1 MGVPMT
7 DIFADSLDAASF
19 LGSLDDYP
27 LASRE
32 SFVQEERD
40 LMRRRARLVF
50 GLGLGITA
58 ILILLSRVAIGGVWG
73 PWERVLDLSILAS
86 FGAGLAV
93 LYTGSPG
100 LRRLH
105 NTAFAVIALN
115 AVLVVVNIEALQ
127 VTPDY
132 PSAVILALVL
142 FVPAAVIPWR
152 VGHQMALGVIAVLSP
167 IIVRIVMQTL
177 EGVSGLSVA
186 AFWQDLLVSSV
197 VLIVLAA
204 TSVLVTN
211 TLYSL
216 RRKAHKARKLGNYTI
231 ERELGKGGMGE
242 VFVARHARMVRPS
255 AVKVLRVSSVL
266 DEEALARF
274 EREVQTSSSLT
285 HPNTI
290 TIYDYGRADRLTFY
304 YAMEYLEGMDLNRL
318 VKRFGPVSAARA
330 IHVLHQVCG
339 SLAEAHDRQVMHR
352 DLKPANIFLT
362 QRGGLFDFVKVLD
375 FGLAK
380 QVQSGQQVT
389 RKGLLVGTPEYM
401 SPEAIHG
408 DFPVDTRSDIYCL
421 GAVAYYLL
429 TGSPPFSSK
438 SAMQL
443 LIDQVKK
450 PPEPPSRITEIA
462 VPEALETAILRCL
475 EKRPEDR
482 FQRVQDLDATLRK
495 VPLEEQW
502 SNERATEWWE
512 VHVEDMRP
520 VLYESAPGRAGSPG
534 PDHPGSDASSFA
546 ASRSRSS

>member
-1 MGVPMT
+1 MT
-7 DIFADSLDAASF
+7 DIFADSLDTASF

-339 SLAEAHDRQVMHR
+339 SLGEAHDRQVMHR

-408 DFPVDTRSDIYCL
+408 DFPVDTRSDIY
-421 GAVAYYLL
+421 
-429 TGSPPFSSK
+429 
-438 SAMQL
+438 AMQL